1 MSPRR
6 RYVPDERVFGRH
18 YRGRPWLLGLA
29 LVVAAAIGLVIAY
42 TKHIPFTG
50 HGYELHAV
58 FRNSP
63 VVEPNSPVRMAGVN
77 VGKVISTERKG
88 NANELTFTVDDAG
101 RPVRADAQVTIR
113 PRLFLEGNFFLD
125 LSPGSPSARELP
137 SGGTVPV
144 TQTQTA
150 VQLDQVLGALQ
161 APERLDLRRTLQSYG
176 SAITRQPTAAED
188 RTVPPS
194 IQGLSAAA
202 ALNDSFRYGAEAGK
216 ATAITSEALLG
227 LREHDLSELISAQS
241 RVFGALLSRESD
253 LQDLIT
259 NFNTTVAAL
268 GSQSRNLSASI
279 HELAPTLAQARPTFR
294 HLNASF
300 PALRAYAIAATP
312 AIKELPAT
320 IHAGLPWL
328 RQTSALLRPEELGT
342 LAQLIRRSAAPTGRA
357 VRATSAFL
365 PQLELTSRCT
375 SGVLV
380 PSGDVVLRDSRFGT
394 GQPNFRELFYSLVNG
409 ASAGQQFDGN
419 GSYIRVNAGGGPTL
433 LSAPNPAGAFGA
445 RALFGNNISPP
456 LGVQPAFQKGGP
468 PPYRPD
474 FPCYRNPLPDLNG
487 PAAAVAPPDL
497 TAVP

>member
-1 MSPRR
+1 MSPRQ

-18 YRGRPWLLGLA
+18 YRGRPWLIGLA
-29 LVVAAAIGLVIAY
+29 IVVAAAIGLVIAY

-58 FRNSP
+58 VRNSP
-63 VVEPNSPVRMAGVN
+63 VVEPNSPVRIAGVD
-77 VGKVISTERKG
+77 VGKVISTDRKG
-88 NANELTFTVDDAG
+88 DANELTFTVDDTG

-125 LSPGSPSARELP
+125 LSPGSPSAHELP
-137 SGGTVPV
+137 SGGTIPIS
-144 TQTQTA
+144 QTASA
-150 VQLDQVLGALQ
+150 VQLDQVLGALR
-161 APERLDLRRTLQSYG
+161 APQRLNLRRTLQSYG
-176 SAITRQPTAAED
+176 SAITRQPTATED
-188 RTVPPS
+188 RTVPRS
-194 IQGLSAAA
+194 IKGLTAAA
-202 ALNDSFRYGAEAGK
+202 ALNDSFRFGAQAGK
-216 ATAITSEALLG
+216 STAITSEALLG
-227 LREHDLSELISAQS
+227 LRRHDLSTLIAAQS

-259 NFNTTVAAL
+259 NFNTTAAAL
-268 GSQSRNLSASI
+268 ASRSRSLSASV

-300 PALRAYAIAATP
+300 PSLRAYAIAATP
-312 AIKELPAT
+312 AIRELPAT
-320 IHAGLPWL
+320 IRAGLPWL
-328 RQTSALLRPEELGT
+328 RQTRALLRPSELGT
-342 LAQLIRRSAAPTGRA
+342 LAQLLRSSAPPTARA

-380 PSGDVVLRDSRFGT
+380 PAGNVVLRDPRFGT
-394 GQPNFRELFYSLVNG
+394 GQPNFREFFYALVNG

-433 LSAPNPAGAFGA
+433 VKATNPGGGFGN
-445 RALFGNNISPP
+445 RAVYGNNISAP

-468 PPYRPD
+468 PPFRPD
-474 FPCYRNPLPDLNG
+474 FPCYRNPLPNLNG
-487 PAAAVAPPDL
+487 PASAVAPPDL
-497 TAVP
+497 TVVP